1 MKNIKYIA
9 GTGVL
14 MLMSAFSFVSCTDG
28 NDWDVDKSY
37 DRVFSVQEDKIS
49 VSEDATTAEVS
60 WTTVTGA
67 TSYIIEIS
75 TDSLYNDIEMGGS
88 NAVVYGSD
96 NSIVESP
103 YVITGLKADTK
114 YFLRMKAVADG
125 KQDSR
130 WSYLD
135 DYSFTTKTEQIF
147 ESLSGN
153 DLKAES
159 VTLRWEAGADVERI
173 DITDANGAVVV
184 SYNLSADE
192 KTAGTATI
200 SGLTSLTS
208 YTATL
213 YLGEIKRGVLE
224 FTTTAQVPDADFTY
238 NLAASD
244 SLNNAVLED
253 LLAQGYQT
261 VNVTL
266 AAGAKYYN
274 EETLDIP
281 DGMSVTFFGMP
292 GDKQAVVGVKN
303 FNLEGTHAFVNFEN
317 IELTGE
323 YGEYII
329 NQDVEATVGTV
340 KFSNCFIHD
349 FKQCPVRMKE
359 SDAKVINELIFE
371 KCTVYG
377 STSRTYSLVHVD
389 AGSGKGTI
397 QNVRFTQSTIVYTGK
412 SFVYSKNTNFTSLVI
427 EDCTLSKVIGSGDY
441 LLDCNSDS
449 YGPSEGVTIKN
460 TILGSTSTEKAK
472 GIRASGNVTVDN
484 SYQTSDV
491 YFTGNK
497 FSGLTDYEGTE
508 AQLFQ
513 DPANFDFTIIDN
525 SFAGKDNCGDPRWYK
540 K

>member
-14 MLMSAFSFVSCTDG
+14 MFMSAFSFVSCTDG

-173 DITDANGAVVV
+173 ACCQIVCKVRIW
-184 SYNLSADE
+184 NLCCCCKFE
-192 KTAGTATI
+192 
-200 SGLTSLTS
+200 
-208 YTATL
+208 YT
-213 YLGEIKRGVLE
+213 
-224 FTTTAQVPDADFTY
+224 
-238 NLAASD
+238 
-244 SLNNAVLED
+244 
-253 LLAQGYQT
+253 
-261 VNVTL
+261 
-266 AAGAKYYN
+266 
-274 EETLDIP
+274 
-281 DGMSVTFFGMP
+281 TFG
-292 GDKQAVVGVKN
+292 
-303 FNLEGTHAFVNFEN
+303 
-317 IELTGE
+317 
-323 YGEYII
+323 
-329 NQDVEATVGTV
+329 
-340 KFSNCFIHD
+340 
-349 FKQCPVRMKE
+349 
-359 SDAKVINELIFE
+359 
-371 KCTVYG
+371 
-377 STSRTYSLVHVD
+377 
-389 AGSGKGTI
+389 
-397 QNVRFTQSTIVYTGK
+397 FTQVQRS
-412 SFVYSKNTNFTSLVI
+412 
-427 EDCTLSKVIGSGDY
+427 C
-441 LLDCNSDS
+441 
-449 YGPSEGVTIKN
+449 
-460 TILGSTSTEKAK
+460 
-472 GIRASGNVTVDN
+472 IRGQRS
-484 SYQTSDV
+484 QT
-491 YFTGNK
+491 
-497 FSGLTDYEGTE
+497 
-508 AQLFQ
+508 
-513 DPANFDFTIIDN
+513 
-525 SFAGKDNCGDPRWYK
+525 
-540 K
+540 